1 MYVHTHTHTHTH
13 SHTHTHTG
21 LKLKYH
27 VLSLLMSW
35 SVGIGETWVIEGM
48 AGLRSVTQP
57 IPLWPSKCDWVT
69 ISLFPWDIYWWHP
82 PPPAYTHTPHVILV
96 RASGPQ
102 SARSAVWAVQ
112 LVPVWIFFFFWL
124 RCVLSGCHA
133 VRQWCLSF
141 CHWMARASFVCHHG
155 YPAATQK
162 GDATKS
168 AIRWEISLQGYPAP
182 FVHHV
187 HAVDAVL
194 GAMISFLA
202 DDSWKIHCKV
212 NYIPSLLAIKL
223 PCHGHLFPNAS
234 LHTYRETEG
243 ATEKETERSK
253 EKEREKYRKKDRERE
268 VQKERKRIKNYTF
281 FSFRSLSSSPYCE
294 NNSWE

>member
-1 MYVHTHTHTHTH
+1 MCCRYWWADLWVLEKHEWLRAWQDCAPWHNPFLSDPVNVIEWQYPCSPETFIDDTPHPQHTLTHPM
-13 SHTHTHTG
+13 
-21 LKLKYH
+21 LFWFEPV
-27 VLSLLMSW
+27 VLSLL
-35 SVGIGETWVIEGM
+35 
-48 AGLRSVTQP
+48 AQQFGLS
-57 IPLWPSKCDWVT
+57 
-69 ISLFPWDIYWWHP
+69 SLCLSE
-82 PPPAYTHTPHVILV
+82 LV
-96 RASGPQ
+96 
-102 SARSAVWAVQ
+102 
-112 LVPVWIFFFFWL
+112 FFWL